1 MTTWYSS
8 EEEEEEERSKIV
20 QRRFS
25 KHCIQVK
32 IRVDFET
39 KMKKKKRRDEAEE
52 QQNIQDNYE
61 RLYSHRS
68 GNEIQNLLL
77 KPIAFYFKFHLPETP
92 EAM

>member
-8 EEEEEEERSKIV
+8 EEEEEERSKIV

-77 KPIAFYFKFHLPETP
+77 KHISFYFKFHLPETP